1 MTVDIQLRWP
11 FGESRGQISQTSD
24 SMHTERLMLVGSFI
38 IEFIDSLKQ
47 QQPNNQTTKGT
58 ISLVVR
64 IILSIPYYHEATT
77 ITPFTATPLVSYDG
91 VGSHF
96 GCAPSSVAWI
106 HPRNNQQQR
115 C

>member
-1 MTVDIQLRWP
+1 
-11 FGESRGQISQTSD
+11 
-24 SMHTERLMLVGSFI
+24 MLVGSFI

-64 IILSIPYYHEATT
+64 IILSIPYYHEATP
-77 ITPFTATPLVSYDG
+77 TPFTATPLVSYDG